1 MCTLEKSGFKER
13 IVRKSE
19 NGGVR
24 IQPEGLLTVAN
35 GFIFHTMRFFYNCR
49 TKRSVVKQEYLTD
62 TAIKVVKQVVVHIL
76 SLLNDDNNG

>member
-24 IQPEGLLTVAN
+24 NHPEGLLTVAN
-35 GFIFHTMRFFYNCR
+35 RFIFHTVRFLHNCG
-49 TKRSVVKQEYLTD
+49 TKRSVGKQEYLTD
-62 TAIKVVKQVVVHIL
+62 TAVKVVK
-76 SLLNDDNNG
+76 